1 MSANTPLGLQGP
13 PGLCPPPPPQRCVLR
28 RQGQGAAAGMGVLGA
43 SEDPRLHVLDRG
55 SLESETLQDNNSA
68 WAAE

>member
-1 MSANTPLGLQGP
+1 
-13 PGLCPPPPPQRCVLR
+13 
-28 RQGQGAAAGMGVLGA
+28 MGVLGA